1 MFQQLFSSESACRR
15 HGDAPFSD
23 ERERYLQH
31 CAEQGS
37 TRATLRVK
45 ANELLWLAQHLES
58 NASDGVNIE
67 ALQDIVRERQSVC
80 QGATTAR
87 RLVDIARPWLR
98 FLGWWRAPVAE
109 FRFQN
114 ELTPGARCKK
124 SCASVPAV
132 NGPKTLQNQQGFSR
146 FGRPKSAPIVHR
158 KHAGTV
164 PLPHRCRAASATRAG
179 MRSPGRCPGTK
190 RQQFEA
196 AWASYCEPS
205 ATPPQASKFRY
216 LSRP

>member
-1 MFQQLFSSESACRR
+1 LKDLRFAMFQQLFSSESACRR

-23 ERERYLQH
+23 ERERCLQH

-98 FLGWWRAPVAE
+98 FLGWWRAPVVK

-114 ELTPGARCKK
+114 ELDRYVAWPTR
-124 SCASVPAV
+124 
-132 NGPKTLQNQQGFSR
+132 
-146 FGRPKSAPIVHR
+146 SAGHGYTAKNPY
-158 KHAGTV
+158 
-164 PLPHRCRAASATRAG
+164 RAG
-179 MRSPGRCPGTK
+179 QGGPM
-190 RQQFEA
+190 
-196 AWASYCEPS
+196 
-205 ATPPQASKFRY
+205 
-216 LSRP
+216 

>member
-15 HGDAPFSD
+15 HGDAPFAD

-87 RLVDIARPWLR
+87 RLVDIARPWLVWAGGVLLSSSSDFR
-98 FLGWWRAPVAE
+98 MNSIGTSLG
-109 FRFQN
+109 
-114 ELTPGARCKK
+114 
-124 SCASVPAV
+124 CATS
-132 NGPKTLQNQQGFSR
+132 
-146 FGRPKSAPIVHR
+146 
-158 KHAGTV
+158 
-164 PLPHRCRAASATRAG
+164 
-179 MRSPGRCPGTK
+179 
-190 RQQFEA
+190 ED
-196 AWASYCEPS
+196 
-205 ATPPQASKFRY
+205 
-216 LSRP
+216 

>member
-87 RLVDIARPWLR
+87 RLVDIARPWLVWAGGVLLSSSSDFR
-98 FLGWWRAPVAE
+98 MNSIGTSLG
-109 FRFQN
+109 
-114 ELTPGARCKK
+114 
-124 SCASVPAV
+124 CATS
-132 NGPKTLQNQQGFSR
+132 
-146 FGRPKSAPIVHR
+146 
-158 KHAGTV
+158 
-164 PLPHRCRAASATRAG
+164 
-179 MRSPGRCPGTK
+179 
-190 RQQFEA
+190 ED
-196 AWASYCEPS
+196 
-205 ATPPQASKFRY
+205 
-216 LSRP
+216 